1 MTAGTFVTVFVVGLI
16 AAWLAASYLT
26 DGGYGLI
33 WDMVLALVGSALAY
47 GIVRAAGMAPDV
59 GVFATMVVA
68 FVGAASLI
76 GAQRRFWQGAP
87 VKNVLLPRRG
97 PSALGYR
104 KH

>member
-16 AAWLAASYLT
+16 AAWLAASYVK

-47 GIVRAAGMAPDV
+47 G

-76 GAQRRFWQGAP
+76 GAQRRFWQGAS

>member
-16 AAWLAASYLT
+16 AAWLAASYLK

-47 GIVRAAGMAPDV
+47 GIVWSVGMAPDG